1 MCAADLES
9 FDALFNQISDVP
21 DSKGRA
27 ELIIAVAENLEKVA
41 LGRAHAK
48 WEAEPAAEAESP
60 TLRRFLELC
69 FLSNQ
74 ILLDETDRERVINV
88 LDEVIESSLSAVQ
101 QREPRP
107 SSDTSEVVFARIR
120 AGGRDFRRSG
130 GPFKWRAGAGPDDP
144 Q

>member
-1 MCAADLES
+1 MSEVDLES

-27 ELIIAVAENLEKVA
+27 ELIITVAGNLKGVT

-48 WEAEPAAEAESP
+48 WEAERRRNPYGPTPVAEAQSP

-74 ILLDETDRERVINV
+74 ILLDETDRERVINL
-88 LDEVIESSLSAVQ
+88 LDEIIESSLSA
-101 QREPRP
+101 
-107 SSDTSEVVFARIR
+107 A
-120 AGGRDFRRSG
+120 
-130 GPFKWRAGAGPDDP
+130 
-144 Q
+144 